1 MEASRN
7 RVVSGCSREQ
17 VLRSFASRGINPLH
31 PDTRGEMIKSKRIA
45 VAAMAA
51 VLALAGAACGSDDP
65 VADEPAAEEEAA
77 EEPAAEEE
85 AAEEPAEEAG
95 PFLGLAFDTG
105 GRGDG
110 TFNDMAG
117 QGADNAEANLS
128 IAVQELEAT
137 SDQDR
142 QPNLEA
148 LAAAGQQ
155 ARCRSRLRIW

>member
-1 MEASRN
+1 MSE
-7 RVVSGCSREQ
+7 CSREQ
-17 VLRSFASRGINPLH
+17 LLRSSWLPRTSTNYIPTQG
-31 PDTRGEMIKSKRIA
+31 GEMIKSKRIA

-65 VADEPAAEEEAA
+65 VTDEPAAEEEAT

-117 QGADNAEANLS
+117 QGADNAEANLG

-148 LAAAGQQ
+148 LVAAGNELVI
-155 ARCRSRLRIW
+155 AVSFS

>member
-1 MEASRN
+1 
-7 RVVSGCSREQ
+7 
-17 VLRSFASRGINPLH
+17 
-31 PDTRGEMIKSKRIA
+31 MIKSKRIA

-137 SDQDR
+137 SDQDAN
-142 QPNLEA
+142 QT
-148 LAAAGQQ
+148 
-155 ARCRSRLRIW
+155 SRLLQPQVTSSLSQSACIWWPPVRS

>member
-1 MEASRN
+1 
-7 RVVSGCSREQ
+7 
-17 VLRSFASRGINPLH
+17 
-31 PDTRGEMIKSKRIA
+31 MIKSKRIA

-65 VADEPAAEEEAA
+65 VAEEPAAEEPAAEEPAA

-128 IAVQELEAT
+128 IAAVSYT
-137 SDQDR
+137 H
-142 QPNLEA
+142 
-148 LAAAGQQ
+148 
-155 ARCRSRLRIW
+155 LRAHET

>member
-1 MEASRN
+1 
-7 RVVSGCSREQ
+7 
-17 VLRSFASRGINPLH
+17 
-31 PDTRGEMIKSKRIA
+31 MIKSKRIA

-65 VADEPAAEEEAA
+65 VTDEPAAEEEATEEPAAEEEAA
-77 EEPAAEEE
+77 EEPAAEE
-85 AAEEPAEEAG
+85 AG
-95 PFLGLAFDTG
+95 PFLGIAFDTG

-148 LAAAGQQ
+148 LAAAGNKLVV
-155 ARCRSRLRIW
+155 AVGFAFGDALGPIAEA